1 MNESSAFAYIVAE
14 MFSANNI
21 LYSKPLGFLKDT
33 IHILQFQDLRNNPTC
48 PFFTFNSKLI
58 PNNHA
63 LLHTVFV

>member
-33 IHILQFQDLRNNPTC
+33 IHILQFQDL
-48 PFFTFNSKLI
+48 
-58 PNNHA
+58 
-63 LLHTVFV
+63 